1 MADTQPSSPSRP
13 SCRSLEGRVSF
24 STIADGSRLDQISGV
39 HAADLA
45 VSDSIAMRNWH
56 FEKSQIV
63 FSRFDPH
70 FDRPPE
76 VLVFHWPLSQL
87 AIAVRCYRRRG
98 IGSSGCQQVACTA
111 ICFCMLLHTAVA
123 IDPSLSIELKMWRYT
138 AGVYNGLKYTL
149 LPGRLLGGD
158 WYNPFTNT
166 THIYSDL
173 APVAIART
181 A

>member
-123 IDPSLSIELKMWRYT
+123 IDPSLSIELKMWRETDTKRFWPNVRGSTDAHAKERRYLMNHI
-138 AGVYNGLKYTL
+138 ASSC
-149 LPGRLLGGD
+149 RLG
-158 WYNPFTNT
+158 
-166 THIYSDL
+166 S
-173 APVAIART
+173 
-181 A
+181 